1 MRQTH
6 KAGDKVFIDYS
17 GVTMDIIDPETN
29 QIRSA
34 EIFVGV
40 LGASKDTFSEATWS
54 QQLPDFIGSKRRM
67 FEFLRV

>member
-17 GVTMDIIDPETN
+17 GVTMDIIDPETSD
-29 QIRSA
+29 IRSA

-40 LGASKDTFSEATWS
+40 LGASKYTYAEAT
-54 QQLPDFIGSKRRM
+54 
-67 FEFLRV
+67 

>member
-54 QQLPDFIGSKRRM
+54 QKWPDFIGSKRRM